1 MCSQCCI
8 PCFEQLIPAPH
19 DSTIAD
25 LLYIAAYWHSLAK
38 LRTHSDTTLKVLDN
52 VTALLAKSLR
62 YFAQVTCPAFNTVE
76 SDREYSAR
84 CRAAEMRASRQTGN
98 TVPNGAGGKRRKT
111 FNLTTFKLHSLG
123 DYVDTIKMFGTT
135 DSYSTQIVGFSRP

>member
-1 MCSQCCI
+1 M
-8 PCFEQLIPAPH
+8 
-19 DSTIAD
+19 
-25 LLYIAAYWHSLAK
+25 AAYWHSLAK
-38 LRTHSDTTLKVLDN
+38 LRIHSETTLKVLDN

-62 YFAQVTCPAFNTVE
+62 HFAQVTCPSFNTVE
-76 SDREYSAR
+76 SDHEYNAR
-84 CRAAEMRASRQTGN
+84 RRAAEMRTSRQTGN
-98 TVPNGAGGKRRKT
+98 NMPSGPGGKRPKT